1 MCYLKV
7 LSVPWNCQGY
17 GAGAPQSC
25 VYPDIGRGI
34 YLFCSASMGL
44 GGKER
49 PLMLWILSPLCEFAL
64 GNIYPPLANYIRL
77 TVAFLKLVGVC
88 ILKIFLKCFSI
99 LQQLISR
106 EIRLV
111 IPKLQVDAAKDL
123 SLYHQLV
130 TPATGHI
137 WHL

>member
-1 MCYLKV
+1 
-7 LSVPWNCQGY
+7 
-17 GAGAPQSC
+17 
-25 VYPDIGRGI
+25 
-34 YLFCSASMGL
+34 
-44 GGKER
+44 
-49 PLMLWILSPLCEFAL
+49 MLWILPLLCEFTL

-77 TVAFLKLVGVC
+77 TGAFLKLVGVYILVGVC

-111 IPKLQVDAAKDL
+111 IPKLQVDAAEDL

>member
-1 MCYLKV
+1 
-7 LSVPWNCQGY
+7 
-17 GAGAPQSC
+17 
-25 VYPDIGRGI
+25 
-34 YLFCSASMGL
+34 MGP

-49 PLMLWILSPLCEFAL
+49 PLMLWILPLLCEFAL
-64 GNIYPPLANYIRL
+64 RSIYPPLANYIRL
-77 TVAFLKLVGVC
+77 TGALLKLVGVC
-88 ILKIFLKCFSI
+88 ILVGVYILKIFLKCFSI